1 LEMNLPLVLPRESP
15 YNQAMIQEIL
25 RPRTVSEAVRLK
37 SSARAA
43 YLGGGTWL
51 NGFESDELTTLIS
64 LENLGLGTIETAR
77 GRCIIGATA
86 SLQQVVDAPAVPP
99 ALRAA
104 ASLTCSRTLR
114 NMKTIGGELGRCAI
128 DSASTYSADSAS
140 TYSADSASTYS
151 ADSALIPVL
160 IALNADVVLS
170 GKKKP
175 YPIEQFCNER
185 PADLILSI
193 SVPFLPCAIK
203 AVSRTSHSP
212 RSLVAAVSCRESLPV
227 LTDVRVVVSDCRG
240 QRVRLRDVEHALEG
254 SALPAKSRIEEW
266 VGVAFAPAADIHASS
281 AYKRY
286 LSGILVADA
295 LHGLASGKDAP

>member
-1 LEMNLPLVLPRESP
+1 MKPPLVLPRESP

-25 RPRTVSEAVRLK
+25 RPRTVPEAVRLK
-37 SSARAA
+37 SRSRAA

-51 NGFESDELTTLIS
+51 NVLESDELTTLIS

-114 NMKTIGGELGRCAI
+114 NMKTIGGELGRCVM
-128 DSASTYSADSAS
+128 DSASADSAP
-140 TYSADSASTYS
+140 TYS

-160 IALNADVVLS
+160 IALNADIALA
-170 GKKKP
+170 GRKKP
-175 YPIEQFCNER
+175 YPIEQFCKER
-185 PADLILSI
+185 PADLALSV
-193 SVPFLPCAIK
+193 SVPSLPCAVR

-212 RSLVAAVSCRESLPV
+212 RSLVVAVSCRDSLPV

-240 QRVRLRDVEHALEG
+240 QRVRLRDVERTLEG
-254 SALPAKSRIEEW
+254 SALPGKSLIEEA
-266 VGVAFAPAADIHASS
+266 VGAAFAPAADIHASS

-286 LSGILVADA
+286 LAGILVADA
-295 LHGLASGKDAP
+295 LHVLASGKAAP